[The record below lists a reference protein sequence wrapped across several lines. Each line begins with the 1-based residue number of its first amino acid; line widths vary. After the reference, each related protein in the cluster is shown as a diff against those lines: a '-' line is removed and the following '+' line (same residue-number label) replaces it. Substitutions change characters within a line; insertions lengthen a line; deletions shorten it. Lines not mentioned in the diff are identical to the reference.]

1 MRTEAQNDVER
12 AWSNFQYNPR
22 SSKATVDPFDM
33 WQRMRDECP
42 VLHSDVDGGFWFV
55 TRYDDVRT
63 VLLDGEAF
71 ITSEGTNIPRM
82 PQRLLPLESDPP
94 LHRRYREILNPPV
107 SPQKVA
113 AMEPWMREDAQ
124 KAISRIADRSTIE
137 VVHEFCDPYAKTVA
151 LKMLGYPLST
161 LENLQKWS
169 HVLVL
174 GGRDNEEGAEA
185 GEKLFGFLA
194 DSLAEAMER
203 PAADDVISV
212 IARGEID
219 GTPLSEEEKLSLL
232 LLITLGGLHTTS
244 TILAGSLAWLADHPE
259 DRFRIREADEN
270 FLKSAVEEFVRYVSA
285 TTQMV
290 RTAAKDTR
298 LSGCPIKHGD
308 KVMFSIGSANH
319 DERHFERPRD
329 VILDRYPNKH
339 FGFGAGPHRCVGSHF
354 GKLAVRVG
362 LEEFVRAFDFE
373 IEDHH
378 QLHYLGGE
386 ARGLNNLPLR
396 IWPSTAAPAREA
408 LL

>member
-1 MRTEAQNDVER
+1 MNTQPQNNVDR

-42 VLHSDVDGGFWFV
+42 VLRSDVDGGFWFV

-63 VLLDGEAF
+63 VLLDSEAF
-71 ITSEGTNIPRM
+71 ITSEGVNIPRM

-107 SPQKVA
+107 APQKVA
-113 AMEPWMREDAQ
+113 KMEPWMREGARDAI
-124 KAISRIADRSTIE
+124 ARIEGRSTIE
-137 VVHEFCDPYAKTVA
+137 AVHEFCNPYAKTVA
-151 LKMLGYPLST
+151 LKMLGYPLSS
-161 LENLQKWS
+161 LEDLQRWT

-174 GGRDNEEGAEA
+174 GARDNEDGAEA

-194 DSLAEAMER
+194 ERLAEALER
-203 PAADDVISV
+203 PAADDVVSV
-212 IARGEID
+212 IARGKID
-219 GTPLSEEEKLSLL
+219 GTPLSQEEKLSLL
-232 LLITLGGLHTTS
+232 LLITLGGLHTTGS
-244 TILAGSLAWLADHPE
+244 ILAGSLAWLADHPE
-259 DRFRIREADEN
+259 DRFRIREADDD
-270 FLKSAVEEFVRYVSA
+270 LMKSAVEEFMRYVSA

-290 RTAAKDTR
+290 RTAAKDTH

-308 KVMFSIGSANH
+308 KVMFSIGSANY
-319 DERHFERPRD
+319 DERQFEQPRD
-329 VILDRYPNKH
+329 VVLDRYPNKH

-362 LEEFVRAFDFE
+362 LQEFVRAFEFD

-386 ARGLNNLPLR
+386 ARGLDNLPLR
-396 IWPSTAAPAREA
+396 LWSATATEA
-408 LL
+408 SS